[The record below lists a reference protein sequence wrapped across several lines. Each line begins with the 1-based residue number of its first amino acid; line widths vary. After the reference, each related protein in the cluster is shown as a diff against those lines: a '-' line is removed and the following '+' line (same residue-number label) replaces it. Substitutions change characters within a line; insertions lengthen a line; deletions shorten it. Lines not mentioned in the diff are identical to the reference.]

1 MYLEAEM
8 TLGSTNA
15 VIGGS
20 DELSTDLLVS
30 VLDASGSP
38 VSGATIT
45 ISGTTSGGGS
55 TSNDWD
61 LSNMRPKLEA

>member
-1 MYLEAEM
+1 M
-8 TLGSTNA
+8 TMGSTNA

-61 LSNMRPKLEA
+61 MSKASVKISDAPI

>member
-1 MYLEAEM
+1 M

-38 VSGATIT
+38 VSGAIIT
-45 ISGTTSGGGS
+45 IAGTTSEEDRRATIGI
-55 TSNDWD
+55 
-61 LSNMRPKLEA
+61 

>member
-1 MYLEAEM
+1 MREKRRILVHDGYAYMSLEAEM

-20 DELSTDLLVS
+20 DELSTDILVS

-45 ISGTTSGGGS
+45 ISGTTSGGGQ
-55 TSNDWD
+55 
-61 LSNMRPKLEA
+61 

>member
-1 MYLEAEM
+1 M

-45 ISGTTSGGGS
+45 IAGTTSGGGS

-61 LSNMRPKLEA
+61 MSGASVRVIRSPV

>member
-45 ISGTTSGGGS
+45 IAEPASV
-55 TSNDWD
+55 NDWD
-61 LSNMRPKLEA
+61 LSNVVVKVNQVA

>member
-30 VLDASGSP
+30 VLDVSGSP

-45 ISGTTSGGGS
+45 IAETTSGGGS

-61 LSNMRPKLEA
+61 LSGVYMSGSV

>member
-1 MYLEAEM
+1 M

-45 ISGTTSGGGS
+45 IAGTTSGGGS

-61 LSNMRPKLEA
+61 MSKITLKAQG

>member
-1 MYLEAEM
+1 M

-30 VLDASGSP
+30 VLDASGSS

-55 TSNDWD
+55 TNNNWD
-61 LSNMRPKLEA
+61 LSGIALKSE